1 MSIASVSSCSC
12 SHPVD
17 CNHDC
22 HGRHCDPSEH
32 VCSIEF
38 LPDDGGLAQWGCVDC
53 TPGQGLPHGAD
64 CVALGMA
71 GTMEAREA
79 DSAGAQ
85 SL

>member
-1 MSIASVSSCSC
+1 MSTPPAATCSC

-38 LPDDGGLAQWGCVDC
+38 LPDDGGLAAWGCAAC
-53 TPGQGLPHGAD
+53 TPGVGLPHAAGCPAE
-64 CVALGMA
+64 GM
-71 GTMEAREA
+71 MP
-79 DSAGAQ
+79 
-85 SL
+85 SLHTWEPPPAEPRVV